1 MNEDRRY
8 FVTDQP
14 GFTPHMGRLVSM
26 MNYARAT
33 TLHAVKDLTT
43 QQLDFVPAGFGNL
56 IGALLEHFAAVE
68 VAYQIRTF
76 QHRWAE
82 DDDPEL
88 KPWVAGLDLGERIK
102 ELRGRDLDFYI
113 KQLETVRN
121 TTLEKFK
128 TLDDT
133 WLEQE
138 FEFREG
144 VNANHYWCWF
154 HVFEDEINHRGQIRL
169 IRQNL
174 PK

>member
-43 QQLDFVPAGFGNL
+43 QQLDFVPAGFGNS

-169 IRQNL
+169 ISQNL